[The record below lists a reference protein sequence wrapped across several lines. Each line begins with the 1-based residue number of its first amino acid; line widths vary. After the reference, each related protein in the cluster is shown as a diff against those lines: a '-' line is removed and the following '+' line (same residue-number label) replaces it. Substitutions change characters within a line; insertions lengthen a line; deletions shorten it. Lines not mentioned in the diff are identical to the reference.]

1 MCEAGRGVFEDIDV
15 HDENNE
21 VSGKLEAVGELN
33 DVYLPWLWIFS
44 WLCLILLKNTFFGP

>member
-33 DVYLPWLWIFS
+33 DVSTCPGCGYFYG
-44 WLCLILLKNTFFGP
+44 CV